1 VAASKEPARL
11 RRSEAPSRPP
21 LRGVRRDG
29 ASSLTAPAGRRSV
42 EALLEERKTI
52 DRLVEIASQVQVAEA
67 ATS

>member
-1 VAASKEPARL
+1 
-11 RRSEAPSRPP
+11 
-21 LRGVRRDG
+21 
-29 ASSLTAPAGRRSV
+29 V